1 MNDVYDA
8 IFCREKR
15 LRDCVVCSLYCKN
28 TEKYLKK
35 QILLPNI
42 SHFNILQYLYLHS
55 PAYGQYAQ
63 RFLSLVGRSGKAGL

>member
-1 MNDVYDA
+1 MNDVYDT
-8 IFCREKR
+8 IFCREKF

-42 SHFNILQYLYLHS
+42 SHFNILQYLFAQS
-55 PAYGQYAQ
+55 GVQ
-63 RFLSLVGRSGKAGL
+63 RFLSQVGRSGNAGL